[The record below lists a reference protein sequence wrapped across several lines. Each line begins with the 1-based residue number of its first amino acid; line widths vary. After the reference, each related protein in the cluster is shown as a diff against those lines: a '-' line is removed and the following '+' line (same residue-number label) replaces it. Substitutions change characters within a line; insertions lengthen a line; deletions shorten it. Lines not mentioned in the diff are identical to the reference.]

1 MIPERLSELWE
12 DLRWG
17 VRRAFD
23 RLGGGDPDDPKQVFR
38 RRRRVAI
45 GGLAVAIICVFV
57 FVPVPGIPCGISP
70 AKTCVP
76 SDGAIDLVPADADAY
91 LHFNLDRD
99 SSQYSDARSVLGRL
113 PHAQQIEQG
122 LFSATGLAPGVDLR
136 TDLGSWIGDEA
147 AFATL
152 GPRERPLALYAIG
165 EPGGAKS
172 FESKLGGGK
181 VRQVGK
187 PSSGYRVYGNGLAF
201 ADADDFLLVGSAPAV
216 RAARKASS
224 TGKSLADEELVSQ
237 ARESLPE
244 QRLADVYLSPRGVQ
258 RFLTGRGAASE
269 QLDTFVDFGRSRGA
283 TVALVAKGNGL
294 EIQLDS
300 LLKVPKEKGSATTFF
315 SAFPAFSPSLA
326 GEFSADTLL
335 YLAIANPSETVRA
348 LLAQANKS
356 SPGLV
361 AAFGRFQAQLRK
373 GGVDLQKGVLP
384 ALGGEAA
391 VGVATGKTGPYL
403 TAAFANVDEDRAR
416 TQMAKLQSPL
426 VKTLS
431 PGRTGQAPSFDAAKV
446 GDVVVRSV
454 RISPAL
460 DFSYA
465 IFDGKLV
472 VSTSPVGVKQAI
484 EGDESLGGSDAYKAA
499 TADASNGVS
508 ALVFLNLESL
518 VRSSQPL
525 GLGQIVRGFGEDI
538 AKLSG
543 LGLTVK
549 SDEDSLKTTLFV
561 DIR

>member
-12 DLRWG
+12 DVRWG
-17 VRRAFD
+17 VRRAFE
-23 RLGGGDPDDPKQVFR
+23 RLGGDDPDDPQHVFR
-38 RRRRVAI
+38 RRRRI
-45 GGLAVAIICVFV
+45 AVALLVVAVLCLLAFA
-57 FVPVPGIPCGISP
+57 PVPGVPCDVSP

-76 SDGAIDLVPADADAY
+76 GDDAIELVPADADAY

-99 SSQYSDARSVLGRL
+99 SSQYSTGQEVLGRL
-113 PHAQQIEQG
+113 PHAGQIEQG
-122 LFSATGLAPGVDLR
+122 LLEASGLARGVDLR
-136 TDLGSWIGDEA
+136 TDLASWIGDEA

-187 PSSGYRVYGNGLAF
+187 SASGYRVYGNGLAF
-201 ADADDFLLVGSAPAV
+201 ADLDDFLAVGSPPAV
-216 RAARKASS
+216 RAARAASR
-224 TGKSLADEELVSQ
+224 TGRTLAGDDLAGDV
-237 ARESLPE
+237 RGKLPD
-244 QRLADVYLSPRGVQ
+244 QRLADVYLSPRGVK
-258 RFLTGRGAASE
+258 RFLAGRGTTSE

-283 TVALVAKGNGL
+283 AVALVAEGNGL
-294 EIQLDS
+294 RVQLDS
-300 LLKVPKEKGSATTFF
+300 LLKTPKKGSATTFF

-335 YLAIANPSETVRA
+335 YLAIAKPSETVRA
-348 LLAQANKS
+348 LLVQANES
-356 SPGLV
+356 SPGL
-361 AAFGRFQAQLRK
+361 AGAFTRFQTQLRK

-391 VGVATGKTGPYL
+391 AGVATGNAGPYL
-403 TAAFANVDEDRAR
+403 TAAFAGVDEDRAR
-416 TQMAKLQSPL
+416 TEMAKLQGPL
-426 VKTLS
+426 VKALS
-431 PGRTGQAPSFDAAKV
+431 PGRTGQAPSFDSAKV

-460 DFSYA
+460 NFAYA

-472 VSTSPVGVKQAI
+472 VSTRPAGVRQAI
-484 EGDESLGGSDAYKAA
+484 EGDESLAGSDTYRAA
-499 TADASNGVS
+499 TADASKGVS
-508 ALVFLNLESL
+508 ALVFLNLETL

-549 SDEDSLKTTLFV
+549 SDEESLQTSLFV
-561 DIR
+561 NIR

>member
-12 DLRWG
+12 DVRWW

-23 RLGGGDPDDPKQVFR
+23 RLGGGDPDDPQRVFR
-38 RRRRVAI
+38 RRRGIAI
-45 GGLAVAIICVFV
+45 VVLVVAIIGVLV
-57 FVPVPGIPCGISP
+57 FVPVPGIPCGVSP

-76 SDGAIDLVPADADAY
+76 SDDAIDLVPADADAY

-99 SSQYSDARSVLGRL
+99 SSQYSDARDVLGRL
-113 PHAQQIEQG
+113 PHAGQIEQG
-122 LFSATGLAPGVDLR
+122 LFSASGLAPGVDLR

-172 FESKLGGGK
+172 FESRLGAGK

-201 ADADDFLLVGSAPAV
+201 ADVDDFLVVGSAPAV

-224 TGKSLADEELVSQ
+224 KGKSLADVQLASK
-237 ARESLPE
+237 AREGLPD

-258 RFLTGRGAASE
+258 RFLTGRGATSD
-269 QLDTFVDFGRSRGA
+269 QLDTFVDFGRSRGV

-294 EIQLDS
+294 EMQLDS
-300 LLKVPKEKGSATTFF
+300 LLKVPKKGSATTFF
-315 SAFPAFSPSLA
+315 SAFPSFGPSLA
-326 GEFSADTLL
+326 GEFSPDTLL
-335 YLAIANPSETVRA
+335 YLAIANPSETVNA
-348 LLAQANKS
+348 LLAQADKS
-356 SPGLV
+356 SPGL
-361 AAFGRFQAQLRK
+361 ATAFKRFQAQLRR

-391 VGVATGKTGPYL
+391 VGVATGRTGPYL

-416 TQMAKLQSPL
+416 TQLAKLQTPL
-426 VKTLS
+426 VKALS
-431 PGRTGQAPSFDAAKV
+431 PARTGQAPSFDSAKV
-446 GDVVVRSV
+446 GDVVVHSV

-460 DFSYA
+460 DFAYA

-484 EGDESLGGSDAYKAA
+484 EGDESLGASDAYRAA

-518 VRSSQPL
+518 VQSSQPL

-543 LGLTVK
+543 LGLTVN
-549 SDEDSLKTTLFV
+549 SDEDSLQTTLFV

>member
-12 DLRWG
+12 DVRWG

-23 RLGGGDPDDPKQVFR
+23 RLGGDDPDDPQRVFR
-38 RRRRVAI
+38 RRRRVAL
-45 GGLAVAIICVFV
+45 GLVVVAALCVLA
-57 FVPVPGIPCGISP
+57 FVPIPGVPCDVSP

-76 SDGAIDLVPADADAY
+76 ADDAVELVPANADAY

-99 SSQYSDARSVLGRL
+99 SSQYSTAQDVLGRL
-113 PHAQQIEQG
+113 PHAGQIEQG
-122 LFSATGLAPGVDLR
+122 LFEASGIAPGVDLR
-136 TDLGSWIGDEA
+136 SDLGDWIGDEA

-152 GPRERPLALYAIG
+152 GPKERPLALYAIG

-172 FESKLGGGK
+172 FESRLGGGK
-181 VRQVGK
+181 VKQVGK
-187 PSSGYRVYGNGLAF
+187 PASGYRVYGNGLAF
-201 ADADDFLLVGSAPAV
+201 ADVDDFLLVGSAPAV

-224 TGKSLADEELVSQ
+224 TGRNLGGNELADE
-237 ARESLPE
+237 ARDALPK

-258 RFLTGRGAASE
+258 RFLAGQGPASE

-283 TVALVAKGNGL
+283 AVALVAKGNGL
-294 EIQLDS
+294 QFELES
-300 LLKVPKEKGSATTFF
+300 LLRKPKKGPATTFF
-315 SAFPAFSPSLA
+315 SAFPSFSPSLA
-326 GEFSADTLL
+326 GAFAPDTLL

-356 SPGLV
+356 APGL
-361 AAFGRFQAQLRK
+361 AGAFESFQAQLRK

-391 VGVATGKTGPYL
+391 VGVATGKAGPYL

-416 TQMAKLQSPL
+416 TQMAKLQTPL
-426 VKTLS
+426 VQALS
-431 PGRTGQAPSFDAAKV
+431 PGRTGQAPSFEAAKV
-446 GDVVVRSV
+446 GDVIVRSV

-460 DFSYA
+460 NFAYA

-472 VSTSPVGVKQAI
+472 VSTSPVGVRQAI
-484 EGDESLGGSDAYKAA
+484 EGDDSLAGSDAYKAA
-499 TADASNGVS
+499 AAGASNGVS

-549 SDEDSLKTTLFV
+549 GDEDSLQTTLFV
-561 DIR
+561 EIR